1 MAVVTAATDVRA
13 LLERGLADS
22 TAQATEFVFTDTRED
37 LTRFGANAITQNVM
51 KSSRSLSIRVQDGG
65 REARVEIS
73 QVTPDGIAK
82 GLKEVM
88 EVVRLQDVDPTLLPM
103 LANKQV
109 YMPVDWATAR
119 DVGPEGR
126 ADAVLR
132 AVEACKKDGARA
144 SGTCSS
150 SESRTVVLNSHGI
163 YADGTRRD
171 AEFSITAEKEGG
183 SGWAD
188 TVATSHDDLEI
199 DLAVAHALEKCLK
212 GRNPRD
218 IPVGDYP
225 VALHSAAVGDLV
237 KMFMWLAFSGQEYNE
252 GRHFA
257 VGKLGQKFFDSKLSV
272 ADDAWEEPGLPF
284 DYEGVAKKRTPL
296 IEEGRFVGLVHD
308 RHSAK
313 KLGVEPTGHGLV
325 QPNTWGPYAQNL
337 VVKAGDVPREQ
348 ILRGLKRGLLITHLH
363 YINVVDRMDL
373 SITGLTRDGVFW
385 VEDGEIQYPVKNMR
399 FTDSLLSLFGEIDA
413 VSSERERAAAFWE
426 GVALVPAMRLPR
438 MHFSSPM
445 GF

>member
-1 MAVVTAATDVRA
+1 MAVVTAATDVKA
-13 LLERGLADS
+13 LLERGLAGS
-22 TAQATEFVFTDTRED
+22 TAQATEFVYTDTRED

-51 KSSRSLSIRVQDGG
+51 KSSQSLSIRVQDGG

-73 QVTPDGIAK
+73 QVTPEGIAK
-82 GLKEVM
+82 GLEEVM
-88 EVVRLQDVDPTLLPM
+88 EVVRLQDVDPQLLPM
-103 LANKQV
+103 LSAKQTYKSV
-109 YMPVDWATAR
+109 EWGEYR

-126 ADAVLR
+126 ADAVLL
-132 AVEACKKDGARA
+132 AIEACKRDGARA
-144 SGTCSS
+144 GGTCSS
-150 SESRTVVLNSHGI
+150 SQTRTVVMNSHGI
-163 YADGTRRD
+163 FADGVRRE
-171 AEFSITAEKEGG
+171 AEFSITAEREGG

-188 TVATSHDDLEI
+188 AVGTNHDELDIEKTT
-199 DLAVAHALEKCLK
+199 AHALEKCLK

-225 VALHSAAVGDLV
+225 VALHTAAVGDLV
-237 KMFMWLAFSGQEYNE
+237 KMFMWLAFSGQEYVE

-257 VGKLGQKFFDSKLSV
+257 VGKLGEKFFDEKLSV
-272 ADDAWEEPGLPF
+272 TDDAWEEPGLPF
-284 DYEGVAKKRTPL
+284 DYEGHAKKRTPL
-296 IEEGRFVGLVHD
+296 IEDGRLVGLVHD
-308 RHSAK
+308 RRSAK
-313 KLGVEPTGHGLV
+313 AMGVESTGHALI

-337 VVKAGDVPREQ
+337 VVKPGDVPRNQ
-348 ILRGLKRGLLITHLH
+348 ILRGLERGLLITHLH

-399 FTDSLLSLFGEIDA
+399 FTDSLLSIFGQIDA
-413 VSSERERAAAFWE
+413 VSRERDRAAAFWE

>member
-1 MAVVTAATDVRA
+1 MAVLSAATDVRA

-22 TAQATEFVFTDTRED
+22 AAQATEFVYTESRED

-73 QVTPDGIAK
+73 QVTPEGIAK
-82 GLKEVM
+82 GIAEAM
-88 EVVRLQDVDPTLLPM
+88 EAARLQDPDPTLMPM
-103 LANKQV
+103 LAEKQV
-109 YMPVDWATAR
+109 YRPVEWPAER

-132 AVEACKKDGARA
+132 SIEVCRKEGARA
-144 SGTCSS
+144 GGTCSS
-150 SESRTVVLNSHGI
+150 TETRTIVANSNGI
-163 YADGTRRD
+163 FADGIKRD

-188 TVATSHDDLEI
+188 AVAVNHDELEI
-199 DLAVAHALEKCLK
+199 DKAVEHALEKCLK

-218 IPVGDYP
+218 FPVGDYP
-225 VALHSAAVGDLV
+225 VALHSAAVGDLI
-237 KMFMWLAFSGQEYNE
+237 KMFMWLAFSGQEYVE

-257 VGKLGQKFFDSKLSV
+257 VGKLGEKFFDSKLSV

-284 DYEGVAKKRTPL
+284 DYEGVARKRTPL
-296 IEEGRFVGLVHD
+296 IEDGRFVGLVHD

-313 KLGVEPTGHGLV
+313 KMGVEPTGHGLV

-337 VVKAGDVPREQ
+337 VVKAGDVPRNQ
-348 ILRGLKRGLLITHLH
+348 ILRGLERGLLITHLH

-399 FTDSLLSLFGEIDA
+399 FTDSLLSLFGNIDA
-413 VSSERERAAAFWE
+413 VSKERDRAAAFWE
-426 GVALVPAMRLPR
+426 GVALVPAMRLAR

>member
-1 MAVVTAATDVRA
+1 MAAVTVPTDVKA

-22 TAQATEFVFTDTRED
+22 PAQATEFVYSETRED

-51 KSSRSLSIRVQDGG
+51 KTSRSLSIRVQDGG

-73 QVTPDGIAK
+73 QVTPEGIAR
-82 GLKEVM
+82 GLEEVM
-88 EVVRLQDVDPTLLPM
+88 EVVRLQDVDPDQVPM
-103 LANKQV
+103 LAEKQT
-109 YMPVDWATAR
+109 YRPVEWPEAR
-119 DVGPEGR
+119 DEGPEGR
-126 ADAVLR
+126 AEAVSR
-132 AVEACKKDGARA
+132 AIEACRHEGARA
-144 SGTCSS
+144 SGICSS
-150 SESRTVVLNSHGI
+150 TETRTIVMNSNGI
-163 YADGTRRD
+163 LADGIRRQ
-171 AEFSITAEKEGG
+171 AEFSITAEREGG

-188 TVATSHDDLEI
+188 AVATRHEDLDIEKT
-199 DLAVAHALEKCLK
+199 VAHALEKCLK
-212 GRNPRD
+212 SRNPRD

-225 VALHSAAVGDLV
+225 VALHTAAVGDLI
-237 KMFMWLAFSGQEYNE
+237 KMFMWMAFSGQEYVE

-257 VGKLGQKFFDSKLSV
+257 VGRLGEKFFDSKLSV

-296 IEEGRFVGLVHD
+296 IEEGRLVGLVHD
-308 RHSAK
+308 RRSARK
-313 KLGVEPTGHGLV
+313 MGVEPTGHGLV

-337 VVKAGDVPREQ
+337 VVKAGDTPRNQ
-348 ILRGLKRGLLITHLH
+348 ILRGLERGLLITHLH

-399 FTDSLLSLFGEIDA
+399 FTDSLLSLFGEIEA
-413 VSSERERAAAFWE
+413 VSRERDRAAAFWE